1 MNEPTATARLV
12 LAFAVLA
19 GAAVVLGKVSERIRV
34 PVMLVFLA
42 VGMLAG
48 SEGIGRLAFE
58 DYGLSFRVGTL
69 ALVLIPFD
77 GGLNTS
83 VAALRRFAA
92 PACTLASVGVVGTAA
107 LTGVAGHTLGL
118 DWPHALLLALVVSST
133 DAAAVFAVLR
143 RTGIQLK
150 RRVGVTLE
158 AESGFNDA
166 VAVFMTVA
174 LTEYLLHPQADPR
187 LVDRA

>member
-48 SEGIGRLAFE
+48 SEGIVRLAFE

-69 ALVLIPFD
+69 ALVLILFD

-107 LTGVAGHTLGL
+107 LTGLAGHTPRSRLASRVAPRLGHLL
-118 DWPHALLLALVVSST
+118 DGRCRGVRSLAWYGHSTEAARRGHAGS
-133 DAAAVFAVLR
+133 R
-143 RTGIQLK
+143 IGIQ
-150 RRVGVTLE
+150 
-158 AESGFNDA
+158 
-166 VAVFMTVA
+166 
-174 LTEYLLHPQADPR
+174 
-187 LVDRA
+187 